1 MPDYIKSGK
10 YYYEV
15 DKRNGKKIRISKD
28 KFNKSKSNKSN
39 KSNKIKSNK
48 SNKIKSNKIK
58 SNKNL
63 DIETLIKDKI
73 KNINKNKLLS
83 NLLILNFDIVKNN
96 KKYHIDAEVGKD
108 PRSGYYIYRVDVQHI
123 PNNGMSQ
130 INAYRSYMVSSNFEI
145 LKDLL

>member
-1 MPDYIKSGK
+1 MKSLTESHDDLEYITST
-10 YYYEV
+10 E
-15 DKRNGKKIRISKD
+15 NQNNQHSKD
-28 KFNKSKSNKSN
+28 KG
-39 KSNKIKSNK
+39 
-48 SNKIKSNKIK
+48 
-58 SNKNL
+58 
-63 DIETLIKDKI
+63 
-73 KNINKNKLLS
+73 
-83 NLLILNFDIVKNN
+83 N

>member
-1 MPDYIKSGK
+1 MPNFVKSGK

-15 DKRNGKKIRISKD
+15 DKRNGKKMRISKD
-28 KFNKSKSNKSN
+28 KYLKKVSSKNKLKINK
-39 KSNKIKSNK
+39 KETK
-48 SNKIKSNKIK
+48 
-58 SNKNL
+58 NKNL
-63 DIETLIKDKI
+63 DISNLIKNKV
-73 KNINKNKLLS
+73 KNLNKNKLMG

-123 PNNGMSQ
+123 PKNGMPQ